1 MAFHHPNRS
10 HRKPVM
16 GAKAYPLRKIVGT
29 RMVEILLA
37 DGKPSG
43 VKSFTEV
50 LECGHTM
57 RPREDFAGETNATKR
72 RCRQCYRETEG
83 SSYERG

>member
-29 RMVEILLA
+29 KMVPIMIG
-37 DGKPSG
+37 DKPSQYE
-43 VKSFTEV
+43 VLHEV

-57 RPREDFAGETNATKR
+57 RPREDFVGETNATKR
-72 RCRQCYRETEG
+72 RCRQCFQENKPEVAN
-83 SSYERG
+83 

>member
-16 GAKAYPLRKIVGT
+16 GAKAYPLRKIVGEK
-29 RMVEILLA
+29 MVDIIIG
-37 DGKPSG
+37 DKPSG
-43 VKSFTEV
+43 YQIRHEV

-57 RPREDFAGETNATKR
+57 RPREDFVGEINATKR
-72 RCRQCYRETEG
+72 RCRQCFIEKQAVTGQDR
-83 SSYERG
+83 